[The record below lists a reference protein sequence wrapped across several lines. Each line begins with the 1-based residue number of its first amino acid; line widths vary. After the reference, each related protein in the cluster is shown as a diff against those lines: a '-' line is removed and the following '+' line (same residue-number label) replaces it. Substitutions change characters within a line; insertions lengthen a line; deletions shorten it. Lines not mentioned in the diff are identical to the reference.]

1 MWIISWRFN
10 GKSYIRKYK
19 TYKEAEV
26 NLNYLSMHKLD
37 PTLHYKEAEN
47 EKPKTIR

>member
-1 MWIISWRFN
+1 MWIISWRWS
-10 GKSYIRKYK
+10 GKAYIRQFKN
-19 TYKEAEV
+19 YKEAESVLNNLFAV
-26 NLNYLSMHKLD
+26 NRD